1 MVAASDHQLDP
12 RMPLSHPAKSLNHQ
26 LQTLIGSPLAERQ
39 NAVHRVTA
47 TRKFRKFGATGEHS
61 VGSQVDV
68 SPTIFVIQNLAV
80 SWHEHRN
87 RIRHQ
92 EHPGCHCARHPVH
105 ALETDT
111 SVPEFN
117 RIHQMVQSHVR
128 ETSSHPRQ
136 NGSHESGK
144 CD

>member
-1 MVAASDHQLDP
+1 MVTASDHKLHP
-12 RMPLSHPAKSLNHQ
+12 GMPVSHPTKSLNHQ
-26 LQTLIGSPLAERQ
+26 LQTLIRSPLTERQ

-47 TRKFRKFGATGEHS
+47 TGKFRKFGATRQHS

-68 SPTIFVIQNLAV
+68 SATIFFIQNLAV

-92 EHPGCHCARHPVH
+92 EHPCGHGSRHPVH
-105 ALETDT
+105 PLEADT
-111 SVPEFN
+111 SIPEFN
-117 RIHQMVQSHVR
+117 RVHQMVQSHVR
-128 ETSSHPRQ
+128 ETSSHPRE